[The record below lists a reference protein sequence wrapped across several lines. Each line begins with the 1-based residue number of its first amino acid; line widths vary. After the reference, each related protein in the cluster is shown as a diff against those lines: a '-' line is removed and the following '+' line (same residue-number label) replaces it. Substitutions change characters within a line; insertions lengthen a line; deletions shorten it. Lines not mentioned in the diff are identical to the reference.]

1 MKKFLY
7 ALLVLVGFAIVA
19 PAVAQYYPVNP
30 VNRNLTTGS
39 SQIGH
44 RGENPT
50 TNRFGHRGENP
61 NANRFGHRGENPNA
75 NNWQREHQGIRAI
88 SGTQYPR

>member
-7 ALLVLVGFAIVA
+7 ALLVLVGFAIVT
-19 PAVAQYYPVNP
+19 PAVA
-30 VNRNLTTGS
+30 
-39 SQIGH
+39 QIGH

-50 TNRFGHRGENP
+50 VPQNLRPAGRPAGQRYGHEGENP
-61 NANRFGHRGENPNA
+61 TTRRFGHRGENPNA
-75 NNWQREHQGIRAI
+75 NNWQQEHKGIRAI